1 MLSDIK
7 EPSEL
12 KKLNYDELYAYADE
26 LRARIIDVAS
36 RNGGHLA
43 SNLGMIHATIALH
56 RVFDSP
62 KDKIIF
68 DVGHQCYAHKIITG
82 RNGDFDML
90 RRYGGI
96 SGFTSPAESIHDVF
110 YAGHCGAS
118 LSAALGVAEA
128 ARMSGSDAYT
138 VAVIGDAAFSNGMV
152 FEAMNNCVDKNLRLI
167 ILLNDNEM
175 SISKSVGG
183 LSGHLSNL
191 RTSSSYFALK
201 HSLRGF
207 FGHIPLIGERMVA
220 FMRRGKD
227 RIRRALIGDSI
238 FECMGLDYL
247 GPVDGHD
254 IKKLESVLEEAKTK
268 KCISVVHMMTEKGK
282 GYLPAESAPE
292 RYHSVGAFDPSIGMA
307 EEASETFSTVF
318 GDIMCARAAEDRS
331 LCAITAAMCSGT
343 GLDRFIGEYS
353 DRFFDVGIE
362 EEHAAAFAGGLGKSG
377 MLPVFAVY
385 STFLQRSY
393 DQIFHDVAIQS
404 SPVIFSI
411 DRAGLVGGDGITHQG
426 IYDCAFLSTIPG
438 MEIYSPDNFDGMR
451 RVFRYL
457 FDRRVMA
464 SVRYPKGGELAY
476 DRSRFM
482 PICGDGIEEGFSADY
497 LPECSAGTASPELT
511 VITYGRLTA
520 YAAQAA
526 EALSGRGYSIRLI
539 RLGRVYPIN
548 FGRLLPLVRGSR
560 ALYLLEE
567 GIKSGGIAEK
577 LAAGLLSGL
586 SAEGGSVPRTEIHAI
601 DNRFVLHGDIES
613 LFRESEFTADQL
625 CERFER
631 IIKSCGDEKQG

>member
-43 SNLGMIHATIALH
+43 SNLGMIHATIVLH

-62 KDKIIF
+62 KDKIVF
-68 DVGHQCYAHKIITG
+68 DVGHQCYAHKLITG
-82 RNGDFDML
+82 RNGDFDTL

-96 SGFTSPAESIHDVF
+96 SGFTSPSESEHDVF

-138 VAVIGDAAFSNGMV
+138 VAVIGDAAFSNGMI
-152 FEAMNNCVDKNLRLI
+152 FEAMNNCIDKDLKLI

-191 RTSSSYFALK
+191 RTSVSYFALK

-207 FGHIPLIGERMVA
+207 LGHIPFVGDRIVA
-220 FMRRGKD
+220 LMRRGKD

-268 KCISVVHMMTEKGK
+268 KCISVVHMITEKGK
-282 GYLPAESAPE
+282 GYLPAETAPE
-292 RYHSVGAFDPSIGMA
+292 RYHSVGVFDPSIGMA

-318 GDIMCARAAEDRS
+318 GDIMCERAARDRS
-331 LCAITAAMCSGT
+331 ICAITAAMCNGT
-343 GLDRFIGEYS
+343 GLDRFIGEYG

-411 DRAGLVGGDGITHQG
+411 DRAGIVGGDGITHQG

-438 MEIYSPDNFDGMR
+438 MEIYSPDSFDEMKLI
-451 RVFRYL
+451 FSEL

-464 SVRYPKGGELAY
+464 SVRYPKGGELIY

-482 PICGDGIEEGFSADY
+482 PINKDRSAVGFWADYVPVSDNSAD
-497 LPECSAGTASPELT
+497 EAPELT

-520 YAAQAA
+520 YASKAAQSLADN
-526 EALSGRGYSIRLI
+526 GYRVRLI
-539 RLGRVYPIN
+539 RLSKVYPID
-548 FGRLLPLVRGSR
+548 FDSLIPFIRGSG

-586 SAEGGSVPRTEIHAI
+586 SLEDGKIPRTEIHAI
-601 DNRFVLHGDIES
+601 DGRFVMHGDIES
-613 LFRESEFTADQL
+613 LFREFGFTADQL
-625 CERFER
+625 RERFER
-631 IIKSCGDEKQG
+631 FIRAGGSAE

>member
-62 KDKIIF
+62 KDKIVF
-68 DVGHQCYAHKIITG
+68 DVGHQCYAHKLITG
-82 RNGDFDML
+82 RNGDFDTL

-96 SGFTSPAESIHDVF
+96 SGFTSPSESEHDMF

-138 VAVIGDAAFSNGMV
+138 VAVIGDAAFSNGMI
-152 FEAMNNCVDKNLRLI
+152 FEAMNNCIDKDLKLV

-191 RTSSSYFALK
+191 RISGSYFALK

-207 FGHIPLIGERMVA
+207 LGHIPFVGDRIVA
-220 FMRRGKD
+220 LMRRGKD
-227 RIRRALIGDSI
+227 RIRRAILGDSI

-282 GYLPAESAPE
+282 GYLPAETAPE
-292 RYHSVGAFDPSIGMA
+292 RYHSVGAFDPGIGMA

-318 GDIMCARAAEDRS
+318 GDIMCERAAADKS

-343 GLDRFIGEYS
+343 GLDRFIGEYG

-362 EEHAAAFAGGLGKSG
+362 EEHAVAFAGGLGKSG

-426 IYDCAFLSTIPG
+426 IFDCAFLSTIPG
-438 MEIYSPDNFDGMR
+438 MEIYSPDSFEEMR
-451 RVFRYL
+451 RIFSDL
-457 FDRRVMA
+457 FDKRVMA
-464 SVRYPKGGELAY
+464 AVRYPKGGELIY
-476 DRSRFM
+476 DRSRFV
-482 PICGDGIEEGFSADY
+482 PIGEESSAIGFSADY
-497 LPECSAGTASPELT
+497 VPVSGRDADTAPDLT

-526 EALSGRGYSIRLI
+526 QALSDNGYRIRLI
-539 RLGRVYPIN
+539 RLSKVYPID
-548 FGRLLPLVRGSR
+548 FDKLIPFVRESG
-560 ALYLLEE
+560 ALYFLEE

-577 LAAGLLSGL
+577 LAAGLFCRL
-586 SAEGGSVPRTEIHAI
+586 SAENGKVPRTEIHAI
-601 DNRFVLHGDIES
+601 DDRFVMHGDIES
-613 LFRESEFTADQL
+613 LFRESEFTAGQL
-625 CERFER
+625 RERFER
-631 IIKSCGDEKQG
+631 FIEADGSAK